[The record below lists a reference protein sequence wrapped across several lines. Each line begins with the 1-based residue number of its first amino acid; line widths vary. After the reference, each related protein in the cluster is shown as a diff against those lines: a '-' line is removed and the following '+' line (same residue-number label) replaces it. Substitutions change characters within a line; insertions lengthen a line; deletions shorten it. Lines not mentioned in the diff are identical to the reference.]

1 MAQHSREKQASVVT
15 VRLWVGG
22 GTNSSFAASSSGK
35 PSQTGHHG
43 TGYAFTKA
51 FTTSLSLHN
60 QYQND
65 ATQPSPQCQPR
76 PRLRCRM
83 KPSS

>member
-43 TGYAFTKA
+43 TGYAFT
-51 FTTSLSLHN
+51 TSLSLHN
-60 QYQND
+60 LF
-65 ATQPSPQCQPR
+65 TSSVR
-76 PRLRCRM
+76 PA
-83 KPSS
+83 